1 MWSLPFHLSI
11 YYILRYDNL
20 KEMEVHELCKTLILE
35 EVG

>member
-20 KEMEVHELCKTLILE
+20 KEMEVHDYAKP
-35 EVG
+35 